1 MSTRSFHLSTNIVV
15 QNNVLIYND
24 IYIYGGQGMRL
35 IGDRINM
42 IKDGP
47 NPYFVKELMKMKENP
62 IPKYTQVKN
71 YIIQIV
77 GYKNQSRQLRK

>member
-1 MSTRSFHLSTNIVV
+1 
-15 QNNVLIYND
+15 
-24 IYIYGGQGMRL
+24 MRL

-42 IKDGP
+42 IKDGT